1 MATIPRFSTS
11 TIVGSNY
18 LVPWLAAEG
27 PLAYTPAEPPVRD
40 YFFQYSLIFSLATPL
55 RVAPAGG

>member
-40 YFFQYSLIFSLATPL
+40 YFSSTA
-55 RVAPAGG
+55 